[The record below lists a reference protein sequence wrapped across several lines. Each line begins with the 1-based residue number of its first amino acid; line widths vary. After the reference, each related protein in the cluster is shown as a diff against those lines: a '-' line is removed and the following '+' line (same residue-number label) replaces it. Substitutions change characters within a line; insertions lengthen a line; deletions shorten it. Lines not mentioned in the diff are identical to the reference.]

1 MTKEQELAM
10 QKILITTSYPCIRVT
25 PYMKFSNGTTG
36 SVLVVNF
43 DADVPYLLLFNS
55 PERADGEENCD
66 YGYLLMAEA
75 DLFIKYRKE
84 CLKRKDDEFC
94 MSKEAYDKYG
104 VALLTG
110 SYMSAYIADIYCERM
125 NITNPYRYWRTGR
138 VSELLSKSVSNYTLP
153 DLEDDVDYYLSEEST
168 WRRTIVSETLFL
180 HSKERRFL
188 DEMKKELQ
196 EARNIYVDWLE
207 RGDITFKLYFAQQ
220 ALNAY
225 HDNKEHLDWRK
236 LLEEE
241 SQKQREKTYS
251 FRYSDYNIQQII
263 GLYSICKH
271 LYTNKPKKVEICYKP
286 VEAKERVPIYEEY
299 TQACTREMYDVL
311 CKEEDPLRTQLPTE
325 SEARE
330 KAKLRMA
337 EIIGKEPEGLP
348 DVLKET
354 YAKYE
359 EGFCKDI
366 MGLSYINTYT
376 YDPKKPLDS
385 KQPQVN
391 PTSSIS
397 PNTTNRS
404 KEQAYEKP
412 RYPHERNYN
421 DVVDWLEKE
430 KKEGRNYYAEAG
442 NNRSNMCRIISPIVG
457 WEVNENSLRKAQ
469 KRRLYQ

>member
-75 DLFIKYRKE
+75 DLFIKYHKE
-84 CLKRKDDEFC
+84 CQKRKDDEFC

-110 SYMSAYIADIYCERM
+110 SYMSAYIADVYCERM

-241 SQKQREKTYS
+241 SQKQREKNYL
-251 FRYSDYNIQQII
+251 FRYSDYGIQEII
-263 GLYSICKH
+263 GLYALSKY
-271 LYTNKPKKVEICYKP
+271 LYTDRPDYFEKPQYSETTL
-286 VEAKERVPIYEEY
+286 EERVPIFKEYMDMCAVEMLEEM
-299 TQACTREMYDVL
+299 R
-311 CKEEDPLRTQLPTE
+311 KKNDPLRITLPTIE
-325 SEARE
+325 EARAE
-330 KAKLRMA
+330 AKKQIAIKVGSR
-337 EIIGKEPEGLP
+337 PEGLA
-348 DVLKET
+348 EEQMRT
-354 YAKYE
+354 YDQFE
-359 EGFCKDI
+359 EGFFRNI
-366 MGLSYINTYT
+366 GLTYIDLT
-376 YDPKKPLDS
+376 KPFMLESPES
-385 KQPQVN
+385 KQ
-391 PTSSIS
+391 
-397 PNTTNRS
+397 NTTHSLLEEVQPKPIIVQKSN
-404 KEQAYEKP
+404 EKCF
-412 RYPHERNYN
+412 
-421 DVVDWLEKE
+421 
-430 KKEGRNYYAEAG
+430 
-442 NNRSNMCRIISPIVG
+442 SNLITFR
-457 WEVNENSLRKAQ
+457 
-469 KRRLYQ
+469 